1 MQSSAMV
8 WNKEAKYIWG
18 QRKGT
23 SKSCQKS
30 PLVQSTLLQ
39 PAFKKAPS
47 LVFDLVLFFF
57 LGKIKPVRI
66 RPFYPLSFLLKHNP
80 NITEFP
86 VTRNWAVLDCR
97 SFCLL
102 LWRTCS
108 FSRNFCSNGAISRKK
123 ATKILLSKWE
133 RLLKK

>member
-1 MQSSAMV
+1 MQSSTLL
-8 WNKEAKYIWG
+8 WKKEATYIWG

-39 PAFKKAPS
+39 PAFKKAPY
-47 LVFDLVLFFF
+47 LVFDLVCCCCFFS

-86 VTRNWAVLDCR
+86 VTRNWAVLHCR

-108 FSRNFCSNGAISRKK
+108 FSRNFCSNGAISREKK
-123 ATKILLSKWE
+123 
-133 RLLKK
+133 KKGNKNSAQ